1 MITMTICP
9 HLRGRNSALD
19 KPRSTV
25 VVTMMAAAAL
35 GLALFTSLIGA
46 TSASAHAELVKITPE
61 RNAQLGTEPKQ
72 VTLEFNERL
81 STSFATVVVTTS
93 AGVTVTSGKPK
104 VVGAKVTQMLSPGL
118 DAGRYRVAFRVVSA
132 DGHPVTGES
141 VFSLTTPRA
150 NPSTQAP
157 PASSPS
163 APTVDG
169 AQATSTLIHQD
180 GPGAGP
186 SASSKAIAGGIGL
199 VIAGACV
206 LLWRRKRS

>member
-1 MITMTICP
+1 
-9 HLRGRNSALD
+9 
-19 KPRSTV
+19 
-25 VVTMMAAAAL
+25 MMAAAAL

-46 TSASAHAELVKITPE
+46 TSASAHAELLKITPE

-72 VTLEFNERL
+72 VTLEFAERL
-81 STSFATVVVTTS
+81 SASFATVVVTTS
-93 AGVTVTSGKPK
+93 SGVTVTSGKPK

-118 DAGRYRVAFRVVSA
+118 AAGRYRVAFRVVSA

-150 NPSTQAP
+150 HPSTP
-157 PASSPS
+157 DPSASSPS
-163 APTVDG
+163 APSVDG
-169 AQATSTLIHQD
+169 AQPTLVHAD
-180 GPGAGP
+180 GPGGGP